1 MTVPTSDGLEGAH
14 AARGSHVADPEEE
27 DQQPDSV
34 PPRGGYGIQAQPGY
48 GTPPGAPQGPYG
60 A

>member
-1 MTVPTSDGLEGAH
+1 MSVPTSDGLEGAH
-14 AARGSHVADPEEE
+14 AAHGSHVSDPEE
-27 DQQPDSV
+27 
-34 PPRGGYGIQAQPGY
+34 AQPGY